1 MSDCS
6 LFDVLHT
13 ASASEMLPCLD
24 NFISY
29 GKDVFIQRPDYR
41 AMAVDIYTTSMT
53 SEHLGEND
61 CVNGSKIAESLLLN
75 LRGHIDDVGVPIYFM
90 LVTNSGVA

>member
-1 MSDCS
+1 
-6 LFDVLHT
+6 
-13 ASASEMLPCLD
+13 MLPCLD

-41 AMAVDIYTTSMT
+41 AMAVDIYTTSMG

-61 CVNGSKIAESLLLN
+61 RVNGSKIAESLLLN
-75 LRGHIDDVGVPIYFM
+75 LRGHIDDVRPALWTVISHSSMSVRPCQP
-90 LVTNSGVA
+90 LSPPL